1 MVIAMSHEHVVFI
14 LFSSVVVVGLTWV
27 NASVCALLLVFFSE
41 LAALVIYLAFVTWHG
56 TKSPKQDGK

>member
-1 MVIAMSHEHVVFI
+1 MSHEHVVALFI

-27 NASVCALLLVFFSE
+27 NAGVCALLLVFFSE